1 MKTIALALVVFATA
15 AGFASAAGSSPGGDR
30 MLYGCAYVTNL
41 GSSSNVNVLVWDKSA
56 PGAHGWV
63 MFNGSGVNKTT
74 NFVLDAHGWRTV
86 PFHVTTFGTE
96 NIDVSLLKP
105 KLSYTFKFVLDAASD
120 LTRKGCTPH

>member
-1 MKTIALALVVFATA
+1 MRTLALALVVFVAA
-15 AGFASAAGSSPGGDR
+15 AGAASGAPGGDK

-86 PFHVTTFGTE
+86 PFNVTKFDTE
-96 NIDVSLLKP
+96 NITVGLFKP
-105 KLSYTFKFVLDAASD
+105 KLTYSFKFKLDAMSD